1 MQKWIT
7 VEENGL
13 LLVFYITENGQVKF
27 LHCGRE
33 GFDKASLSEEE
44 MRGFRLVEAELAG
57 LDRPQERHGS
67 KYIVTAPGYRLVYED
82 FKDYRNQDGRK
93 LEIVT
98 KDIETQ
104 VYITSHF
111 QFYDGLSVIRTWQEI
126 INQGKETQTLTYLS
140 TFALTGIEKEGILPM
155 DDKMRVGLPH
165 HSWQRELQWKFYS
178 LPQLGLCQIQE
189 GEKIRSS
196 KTISLTNTGNW
207 SAKEYLPMGSLTN
220 TETGRTLIWQ
230 IEHSGSWHWEISDE
244 TGHLYLQLSG
254 PTEQQSH
261 FYKELRT
268 GESFVSVPAAIAIE
282 NGFERTMGEL
292 TDYRRRIRRKNTDNE
307 RLGVIFNDYMNCLWS
322 DPTTE
327 KELPLIQ
334 AAKEVG
340 CEYYCMDAGWYSNGY
355 WWDNVGEWQ
364 PCMERFP
371 GGIKEVMDIIRENG
385 MIPGLWLE
393 IEVMG
398 IYCKMVEKVPEDW
411 FFVRHGKKVYD
422 RSRYQLDFRNP
433 AVREYAEA
441 VIDRV
446 VGEYGVGYIK
456 MDYNIEPGLGT
467 ELYADSFGDGLLE
480 HERAYLSWIDHIFE
494 KYPELII
501 ENCSSGG
508 LRMDYAMLQR
518 HSIQSTSDQEDYR
531 YYASIAANAPTG
543 VTPEQAA
550 VWSYPLKDGDEEETV
565 FNMVNAMLLRIHQ
578 SGNLADLSPV
588 RKALV
593 AEGISC
599 YKKIRGDIRHARAFW
614 PLGLSAMKDPWMCL
628 GMECEDRVYI
638 AVWKQ
643 QAAEDTIE
651 LPITAYKGVEM
662 EAVLLYPDPAL
673 DEQVTGLEKCQYAWN
688 KETGILSVR
697 LPGTYRARMF
707 GLSCTGDQNKKG
719 AQR

>member
-1 MQKWIT
+1 MRGVRQTMQKWIT

-33 GFDKASLSEEE
+33 SFDKTSLSEEE

-82 FKDYRNQDGRK
+82 FKDYRNQYGRK
-93 LEIVT
+93 LEIIT
-98 KDIETQ
+98 KDIETE

-126 INQGKETQTLTYLS
+126 ANRGGETQTLTYLS

-155 DDKMRVGLPH
+155 DEKMRIGLPH

-178 LPQLGLCQIQE
+178 LPQLGLCQMQE
-189 GEKIRSS
+189 GERIRSS
-196 KTISLTNTGNW
+196 KAVSLTNTGNW

-230 IEHSGSWHWEISDE
+230 IEHNGSWHWEISDE

-282 NGFERTMGEL
+282 YGFDKTMGEL

-307 RLGVIFNDYMNCLWS
+307 RLGVIFNDYMNCLWAE
-322 DPTTE
+322 PTTE

-334 AAKEVG
+334 AAKEAG
-340 CEYYCMDAGWYSNGY
+340 CEYYCMDAGWYSKGY

-364 PCMERFP
+364 PCKERFP
-371 GGIKEVMDIIRENG
+371 DGIKALMNIIRDNG

-398 IYCKMVEKVPEDW
+398 IYCKMVEQVPDDW
-411 FFVRHGKKVYD
+411 FFIRHGKKVYD

-433 AVREYAEA
+433 KVRAYAEA

-467 ELYADSFGDGLLE
+467 ELDADSFGEGLLE
-480 HERAYLSWIDHIFE
+480 HERAYLAWIDHIFE

-550 VWSYPLKDGDEEETV
+550 VWSYPLKDGDEEEIV

-578 SGNLADLSPV
+578 SGNLADLSPS
-588 RKALV
+588 RKRLV
-593 AEGISC
+593 QEGISC
-599 YKKIRGDIRHARAFW
+599 YKRIRGDIRRARPFW
-614 PLGLSAMKDPWMCL
+614 PLGLSAMKDAWMCL
-628 GMECEDRVYI
+628 GLECESRLYI
-638 AVWKQ
+638 ALWKQ
-643 QAAEDTIE
+643 QAAEDTIQ
-651 LPITAYKGVEM
+651 LQVKAYQGREM
-662 EAVLLYPDPAL
+662 KARLLYPLSGKETEAC
-673 DEQVTGLEKCQYAWN
+673 EYAWN
-688 KETGILSVR
+688 KESGTLSVK
-697 LPGTYRARMF
+697 LPGSYRARVF
-707 GLSCTGDQNKKG
+707 ELRKAG
-719 AQR
+719 AEEGARA

>member
-13 LLVFYITENGQVKF
+13 LLVFCITENGQVKF

-33 GFDKASLSEEE
+33 SFDKTSLSEEE

-82 FKDYRNQDGRK
+82 FKDYRNQSGRK
-93 LEIVT
+93 LEIIT
-98 KDIETQ
+98 KDIETE

-126 INQGKETQTLTYLS
+126 INRGRETQTLTYLS

-155 DDKMRVGLPH
+155 DEKMRIGLPH

-178 LPQLGLCQIQE
+178 LPQLGLCQMQE
-189 GEKIRSS
+189 GERIRSS
-196 KTISLTNTGNW
+196 KAVSLTNTGNW

-230 IEHSGSWHWEISDE
+230 IEHNGSWHWEISDE

-268 GESFVSVPAAIAIE
+268 NESFVSVPAAIAIE
-282 NGFERTMGEL
+282 DGFDKTMGEL

-307 RLGVIFNDYMNCLWS
+307 RLGVIFNDYMNCLWAE
-322 DPTTE
+322 PTTE

-334 AAKEVG
+334 AAKEAG
-340 CEYYCMDAGWYSNGY
+340 CEYYCMDAGWYSKGY

-364 PCMERFP
+364 PCEERFP
-371 GGIKEVMDIIRENG
+371 DGIKALMDIIRDNG

-398 IYCKMVEKVPEDW
+398 IYCKMVEQVPDDW
-411 FFVRHGKKVYD
+411 FFIRHGKKVYD

-433 AVREYAEA
+433 KVRAYAEA

-467 ELYADSFGDGLLE
+467 ELDADSFGEGLLE
-480 HERAYLSWIDHIFE
+480 HERAYLAWIDHIFE

-578 SGNLADLSPV
+578 SGNLADLSPS
-588 RKALV
+588 RKRLV
-593 AEGISC
+593 QEGISC
-599 YKKIRGDIRHARAFW
+599 YKRIRGDIRRARPFW
-614 PLGLSAMKDPWMCL
+614 PLGLSAMKDAWMCL
-628 GMECEDRVYI
+628 GLECESRLYI
-638 AVWKQ
+638 ALWKQ
-643 QAAEDTIE
+643 QAAEDTIQ
-651 LPITAYKGVEM
+651 LPIKAYQGREM
-662 EAVLLYPDPAL
+662 KARLLYPLSGKETEAC
-673 DEQVTGLEKCQYAWN
+673 EYAWN
-688 KETGILSVR
+688 KESGTLSVK
-697 LPGTYRARMF
+697 LPGSYRARVF
-707 GLSCTGDQNKKG
+707 ELRKAG
-719 AQR
+719 AEEGARA

>member
-33 GFDKASLSEEE
+33 SFDKTSLSEEE

-82 FKDYRNQDGRK
+82 FKDYRNQFGRK
-93 LEIVT
+93 LEIIT
-98 KDIETQ
+98 KDIETE

-126 INQGKETQTLTYLS
+126 TNRGRETQILTYLS

-155 DDKMRVGLPH
+155 DEKMRIGLPH

-178 LPQLGLCQIQE
+178 LPQLGLCQMQE

-196 KTISLTNTGNW
+196 KAVSLTNTGNW

-230 IEHSGSWHWEISDE
+230 IEHNGSWHWEISDE

-282 NGFERTMGEL
+282 DGFDKTMGEL

-307 RLGVIFNDYMNCLWS
+307 RLGVIFNDYMNCLWAE
-322 DPTTE
+322 PTTE

-334 AAKEVG
+334 AAKEAG
-340 CEYYCMDAGWYSNGY
+340 CEYYCMDAGWYSKGY

-364 PCMERFP
+364 PCKERFP
-371 GGIKEVMDIIRENG
+371 DGIKALMDIIRDNG

-398 IYCKMVEKVPEDW
+398 IYCKMVEQVPDDW
-411 FFVRHGKKVYD
+411 FFIRHGKKVYD

-433 AVREYAEA
+433 KVRAYAEA

-467 ELYADSFGDGLLE
+467 ELDADSFGEGLLE
-480 HERAYLSWIDHIFE
+480 HERAYLAWIDHIFE

-578 SGNLADLSPV
+578 SGNLADLSPS
-588 RKALV
+588 RKRLV
-593 AEGISC
+593 QEGISC
-599 YKKIRGDIRHARAFW
+599 YKRIRGDIRRARPFW
-614 PLGLSAMKDPWMCL
+614 PLGLSAMKDAWMCL
-628 GMECEDRVYI
+628 GLECESRLYI
-638 AVWKQ
+638 ALWKQ
-643 QAAEDTIE
+643 QAAEDTIQ
-651 LPITAYKGVEM
+651 LPIKAYQGREM
-662 EAVLLYPDPAL
+662 KARLLYPLSGKETEAC
-673 DEQVTGLEKCQYAWN
+673 EYAWN
-688 KETGILSVR
+688 KESGTLSVK
-697 LPGTYRARMF
+697 LPGSYRARVF
-707 GLSCTGDQNKKG
+707 ELRKAG
-719 AQR
+719 AEEGARA